1 VFYERETKVVV
12 GVCAI
17 GVAERIEDAQGCSQ
31 EASVAS
37 ELHRHHLHVGLA
49 WQFVENIASKAPR
62 INRSHHSNY
71 LNRSIFSEDLL
82 QAN

>member
-1 VFYERETKVVV
+1 LQVRKEVAHELEEIKGVFYDREKRVVV

-17 GVAERIEDAQGCSQ
+17 GVAERIEDAQGCSK

-49 WQFVENIASKAPR
+49 WQFVEKITSKAPR
-62 INRSHHSNY
+62 I
-71 LNRSIFSEDLL
+71 
-82 QAN
+82 